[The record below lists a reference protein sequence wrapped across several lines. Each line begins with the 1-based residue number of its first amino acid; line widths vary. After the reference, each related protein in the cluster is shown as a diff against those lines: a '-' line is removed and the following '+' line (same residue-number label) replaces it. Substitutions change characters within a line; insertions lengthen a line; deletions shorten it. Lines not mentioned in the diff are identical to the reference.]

1 MLPKYLA
8 PACLHSSPGS
18 LAVEGDEQC
27 SEEVSWESD
36 SDTCLEELLRITQI
50 GTFGALR
57 TEPGVVSLLQ
67 RAQHGSMRTPGST
80 ALCGALELAGSV

>member
-8 PACLHSSPGS
+8 PVCLHSSPGS
-18 LAVEGDEQC
+18 LAMEADEQC
-27 SEEVSWESD
+27 SEEVSWDSN

-57 TEPGVVSLLQ
+57 TEPGMQ
-67 RAQHGSMRTPGST
+67 RAQHGSMRTPGSI
-80 ALCGALELAGSV
+80 ALCRALELAGSV